1 LAGSCFADADG
12 RDEGREGEKEEDAG
26 GEELRS
32 LCLALISTG
41 LVAGDGEGD
50 SDEET
55 ELDSLSAAASAVEE
69 RDSGIL
75 SWTAFP
81 TSAAFDSTFSLTF
94 AAVDLAVSMVSL
106 AVFFAVSVVSSAI
119 ALPFWTFSSAISL
132 PFWTFSFAASLVFSA
147 VSLISSELTE
157 FCRLLPFALIFPV
170 KAVMASSL
178 FPGERIGGAAAA
190 LAVCLANL
198 FLADLDRELVSLSL
212 LLIMSTHSIIDRRSD
227 ILDDLVYG
235 YFLLFYLFFL
245 WLIILKNIK
254 HALCCETCLT

>member
-1 LAGSCFADADG
+1 LAGSCFAEADG
-12 RDEGREGEKEEDAG
+12 RDEGREGENEEEAG

-32 LCLALISTG
+32 LFLALISTG

-55 ELDSLSAAASAVEE
+55 ELDSLSAAASTVEE
-69 RDSGIL
+69 IDSGMF

-94 AAVDLAVSMVSL
+94 AAVDLAVSIVSF

-119 ALPFWTFSSAISL
+119 SLPFWTFSSAICLPFSTFSSAISLPFCRFSLAVSL
-132 PFWTFSFAASLVFSA
+132 PFWTFSWTFSLVFSA
-147 VSLISSELTE
+147 VSLISYEFTE

-212 LLIMSTHSIIDRRSD
+212 LLIMSIHSSINRKGGHTR
-227 ILDDLVYG
+227 
-235 YFLLFYLFFL
+235 
-245 WLIILKNIK
+245 
-254 HALCCETCLT
+254 